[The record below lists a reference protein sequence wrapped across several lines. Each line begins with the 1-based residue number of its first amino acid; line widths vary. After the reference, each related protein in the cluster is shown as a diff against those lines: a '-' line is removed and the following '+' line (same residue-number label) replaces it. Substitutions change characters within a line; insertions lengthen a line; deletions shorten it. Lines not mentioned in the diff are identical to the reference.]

1 MLMSAPGFAVTWG
14 ADAGDSE
21 AAAAAAFA
29 ATSSASAS
37 SRSNTPL
44 ARCKFALRLATS
56 TGTCRH
62 ADVSAA
68 ARASVSANLA
78 CDRISASMASP
89 SDPTSAPA
97 ALASASASSSATY
110 PLPCGIFTA
119 LAYASRIFCRASL
132 RRTLLPSKMRVRRS
146 MRTRRASRSSV
157 RARLVCTDLTS
168 ELSCHSVRTT
178 NGTLSSRSVSA
189 AFTMPSPSL
198 SAADSSPG
206 EDTLTTMT
214 SRFSRRPSF
223 FFSSTPSPL
232 RYRSSELTLS
242 LPYVPNEYGASGHSV
257 SKNSRRSPSVS
268 VGSGKRICGLRSP
281 ARERSFAGSPMTGW
295 RMPAAAVSADA
306 VISTALRVSAVA
318 GCVQPCHAGN
328 PATSASPE
336 A

>member
-21 AAAAAAFA
+21 AAAAAAAFA

-68 ARASVSANLA
+68 ARASVSADLA

-110 PLPCGIFTA
+110 PLPCGIFSA

-189 AFTMPSPSL
+189 ALTMPSPSL

-223 FFSSTPSPL
+223 FFPSTPSPL

-242 LPYVPNEYGASGHSV
+242 LP
-257 SKNSRRSPSVS
+257 
-268 VGSGKRICGLRSP
+268 
-281 ARERSFAGSPMTGW
+281 
-295 RMPAAAVSADA
+295 
-306 VISTALRVSAVA
+306 
-318 GCVQPCHAGN
+318 
-328 PATSASPE
+328 
-336 A
+336 